1 MLGGVGESSE
11 AVGATSAAWLA
22 AAADLG
28 LDVVAPYRVV
38 DSENRAINGSALVR
52 QFGSSAGA
60 LVLDLASTTQTET
73 AAATRLGFFVAQV
86 SAEAYASYD
95 RDLFVDTLND
105 WGWFGPEQ
113 DRPTWFTG
121 ETWT

>member
-1 MLGGVGESSE
+1 MGESSG

-22 AAADLG
+22 AGADLG

-38 DSENRAINGSALVR
+38 DSENQAINGFALVR

-60 LVLDLASTTQTET
+60 LVLDLASTTPSES
-73 AAATRLGFFVAQV
+73 AVATRLGFFVAQV

-121 ETWT
+121 EAWA

>member
-1 MLGGVGESSE
+1 MLGSVGESDG
-11 AVGATSAAWLA
+11 ATGATSAAWLA

-38 DSENRAINGSALVR
+38 RLENRAINGLALVR
-52 QFGSSAGA
+52 QFGSPSGA
-60 LVLDLASTTQTET
+60 LVIDLAATTQSESES
-73 AAATRLGFFVAQV
+73 ATRLGFFVSQV
-86 SAEAYASYD
+86 DGAAYASYD
-95 RDLFVDTLND
+95 RDLFVGTLND

-121 ETWT
+121 EAWT